1 MMIWL
6 RKKRVFQNME
16 LLYGEGFNITEHES
30 QTPMEKE

>member
-1 MMIWL
+1 MAK
-6 RKKRVFQNME
+6 KKRVFQNME